1 MLFRSRI
8 LADLGHHRARA
19 LHGGLDAWLEVEA
32 VSPLGQLPAALDQ
45 SPMSTIVFGSES
57 PT

>member
-1 MLFRSRI
+1 VRI

-32 VSPLGQLPAALDQ
+32 VSPLGQLPSAIDQ
-45 SPMSTIVFGSES
+45 SPISPMAFGSES
-57 PT
+57 AR